1 MPRVGVLLL
10 LLWCP
15 AAASAQEAF
24 EAAGSR
30 ALGMAGAFVGVAD
43 DATAVYWNPAGLASG
58 PPGGITIGW
67 VDFRSGSQSAA
78 SAPGPT
84 HRRSKFVS
92 LGTWPL
98 GLSYGQFREGA
109 LTAGPDD
116 ETRFSVLN
124 VSQYGATLVQT
135 LLPGLVVGSTLK
147 YVRGSVVS
155 GLAAGGTAR
164 DALAA
169 AADIEGDAE
178 GRFDLD
184 LGVMVDLRRARIG
197 VTMRNV
203 RQPTFSDAAGTAI
216 PLERQTRLGVAVLP
230 ADGLT
235 LALDVDLDTVD
246 LRDGARRHLA
256 FGGEQRIGGRW
267 AVRGGTRWSL
277 EGSRR
282 PVVAAGLSV
291 SLRPG
296 VWLDGHYT
304 HGRVDEADRGFGA
317 ALRAGF

>member
-67 VDFRSGSQSAA
+67 VDFRSGNQSGP

-109 LTAGPDD
+109 LTTGPDG
-116 ETRFSVLN
+116 ETRFSVLD
-124 VSQYGATLVQT
+124 VSQYGATVLQT

-147 YVRGSVVS
+147 YLRGSVVS

-164 DALAA
+164 DALGA
-169 AADIEGDAE
+169 AADVDGDAE

-197 VTMRNV
+197 ITMRNV

-230 ADGLT
+230 ASGLT

-256 FGGEQRIGGRW
+256 FGGEQRIGARW

-282 PVVAAGLSV
+282 PVAAAGLSV